1 MRHWSR
7 RRGLFFKSEARRLPD
22 LGTSILLFVAGCASW
37 IIGIFSGGGGSIVLL
52 AVITNLIR
60 VKTIAPVITIA
71 SLMAGPTR
79 ILVSWRLIE
88 WAVVRWY
95 LPGAI
100 TGAIVGSWFFTWAN
114 AAWLRLIVGLFLVS
128 MPIQYRLGAQARSF
142 PMRLPWFIP
151 VSVAVGV
158 ISGVIGASSLVSAP
172 FYLNYGLT
180 KERMIATGAVHSIF
194 IQITKIAT
202 YGSLGVLSSGSILEG
217 VAVGWGA
224 IVAILVTRRWLDSFK
239 ELWFRRLAILLMLI
253 SGLSMLWRSRGLLF

>member
-1 MRHWSR
+1 M
-7 RRGLFFKSEARRLPD
+7 PD
-22 LGTSILLFVAGCASW
+22 LGTSILLFIGGCASW
-37 IIGIFSGGGGSIVLL
+37 IIGIFSGGAGSIVLL
-52 AVITNLIR
+52 AVVTHLIR

-71 SLMAGPTR
+71 SLMAGPAR
-79 ILVSWRLIE
+79 IFVSWKLIE
-88 WAVVRWY
+88 WPVVRWY

-100 TGAIVGSWFFTWAN
+100 AGAIIGSWFFTWAN
-114 AAWLRLIVGLFLVS
+114 AAWLRIIVGLFLIS
-128 MPIQYRLGAQARSF
+128 MPIQYRLGNQARSF

-202 YGSLGVLSSGSILEG
+202 YGSLGVLTSGSIVEG
-217 VAVGWGA
+217 VAAGFGA
-224 IVAILVTRRWLDSFK
+224 MVAILLTRQWLDDFN
-239 ELWFRRLAILLMLI
+239 ELWFRRLAILLMLL
-253 SGLSMLWRSRGLLF
+253 SGMSMLWRSRGLLF

>member
-1 MRHWSR
+1 
-7 RRGLFFKSEARRLPD
+7 LPD
-22 LGTSILLFVAGCASW
+22 LRTSILLFIGGCASW
-37 IIGIFSGGGGSIVLL
+37 VIGIFSGGAGSIVLL
-52 AVITNLIR
+52 AVLTHLIR

-79 ILVSWRLIE
+79 ILVSWKLIE
-88 WAVVRWY
+88 WPVVRWY

-100 TGAIVGSWFFTWAN
+100 TGAMIGSWVFTWAN
-114 AAWLRLIVGLFLVS
+114 AAWLRVIVGLFLVS
-128 MPIQYRLGAQARSF
+128 MPIQYRFGTQARSF

-194 IQITKIAT
+194 IQSTKIAT
-202 YGSLGVLSSGSILEG
+202 YGSLGVLTSGSIVEG
-217 VAVGWGA
+217 VAAGLGA
-224 IVAILVTRRWLDSFK
+224 MVAIWATRLWLDRFK
-239 ELWFRRLAILLMLI
+239 KLWFRRLAILLMLL
-253 SGLSMLWRSRGLLF
+253 SGMSMLWQSRSVLF

>member
-1 MRHWSR
+1 M
-7 RRGLFFKSEARRLPD
+7 PD
-22 LGTSILLFVAGCASW
+22 LGNSILLFIAGCASW
-37 IIGIFSGGGGSIVLL
+37 IIGILSGGAGSIVLL
-52 AVITNLIR
+52 AVLTHLIR

-71 SLMAGPTR
+71 SLVAGPTR
-79 ILVSWRLIE
+79 IFVSWKLIE
-88 WAVVRWY
+88 WPVVRWY

-100 TGAIVGSWFFTWAN
+100 SGAIIGSWFFTWAN
-114 AAWLRLIVGLFLVS
+114 AAWLRVIVGLFLVS

-151 VSVAVGV
+151 VSVAVGA

-194 IQITKIAT
+194 IQVTKIAT
-202 YGSLGVLSSGSILEG
+202 YGSLGVLTSASILEG
-217 VAVGWGA
+217 VAAGLGA
-224 IVAILVTRRWLDSFK
+224 MVAIWVTRQWLDTFR

-253 SGLSMLWRSRGLLF
+253 SGLSMLWRSRGLMF